1 MFKHQKILDRI
12 VEIEE
17 FFKSISLEKVSDF
30 PENWDLDSHI
40 RFEPIQNNYIVNYK
54 GEDRVLLNVNIYI
67 TSGLNF
73 ILSGKMGV
81 SVFETIPTDYDFKTK
96 YEESEFFKDQLR
108 DWKIN
113 NLLNYENT

>member
-1 MFKHQKILDRI
+1 MDHKIVLDKI
-12 VEIEE
+12 EILKD
-17 FFKSISLEKVSDF
+17 FFKSIGLSMSYDLPK
-30 PENWDLDSHI
+30 NWDLDSYI
-40 RFEPIQNNYIVNYK
+40 RFEPIQNNYVINYK

-67 TSGLNF
+67 ASGLNF

-81 SVFETIPTDYDFKTK
+81 SVFETIPTDYDFKVK
-96 YEESEFFKDQLR
+96 YEDGEILKNELR